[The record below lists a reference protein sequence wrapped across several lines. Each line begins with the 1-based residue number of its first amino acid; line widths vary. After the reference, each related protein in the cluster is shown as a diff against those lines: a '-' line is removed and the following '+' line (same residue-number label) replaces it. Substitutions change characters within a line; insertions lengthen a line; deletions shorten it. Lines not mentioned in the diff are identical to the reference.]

1 MIICRN
7 HIEYQVPL
15 IWTFA
20 WNGAEYWCPYCGS
33 HTGAMGGGD
42 KIEETEELKKRLEL
56 YEKATKEYINAIGVP
71 TCVSTEWEGVQTK
84 PEDLPEE
91 EKERLSK
98 IRKEGWKL
106 NIKVEDL
113 K

>member
-1 MIICRN
+1 MRICSN
-7 HIEYQVPL
+7 HKDYEVPL
-15 IWTFA
+15 IWTFSWA
-20 WNGAEYWCPYCGS
+20 YNEYWCPYCGG
-33 HTGAMGGGD
+33 HWDMFGGE
-42 KIEETEELKKRLEL
+42 KSEEIDELKKRLEL
-56 YEKATKEYINAIGVP
+56 YKKATEEYQDAMGIAI
-71 TCVSTEWEGVQTK
+71 CESTEWKGVQTK

-98 IRKEGWKL
+98 IREKGWEL